1 MLYCSFQA
9 RQSYGTGRSFGE
21 FGKSGV
27 KFSQFEILNL
37 SKQGFDMRII
47 KNLRKDQETILRFL
61 DVFGGGSAAL
71 GASNKH
77 AQPGFFIFANAF
89 IQEYIEESF
98 FQKENLLLKALEN
111 CGFPPDEGP
120 TGGMR
125 SEQAKS
131 TKAAEILLKAA
142 KDWQAGDE
150 EARVDVGWAA
160 SEYSST
166 LRHHLDRLKNLV
178 FPLLEQNISP
188 EEEQKVAEG
197 INNVVFE
204 SSTKG
209 EADRFTKLIEAL
221 EEELGEWK

>member
-1 MLYCSFQA
+1 
-9 RQSYGTGRSFGE
+9 
-21 FGKSGV
+21 
-27 KFSQFEILNL
+27 
-37 SKQGFDMRII
+37 MRII

-77 AQPGFFIFANAF
+77 AHPGFFISANTF
-89 IQEYIEESF
+89 IQEYIDEFF
-98 FQKENLLLKALEN
+98 FQKEDLLLKALEN

-125 SEQAKS
+125 NEQVKS
-131 TKAAEILLKAA
+131 RENAELLLKAA
-142 KDWQAGDE
+142 QAWQAGDA
-150 EARVDVGWAA
+150 EARVDVSWAA

-166 LRHHLDRLKNLV
+166 IRRHLDRLKNLV

-197 INNVVFE
+197 INKIVFE

-209 EADRFTKLIEAL
+209 EPDRFTKLIETL